1 MVPSLSC
8 AKLGPHLSPRL
19 FLFFFFNSS
28 LDILIKLCY
37 YKKDKLGRKWAK
49 FKFSLVTIVDEVEV
63 KVEVWMDGGGG
74 WVCAVFNKINAMPA
88 LIKVGVKVSAKLGQT
103 IHLDTIDTLDLL

>member
-1 MVPSLSC
+1 MTY
-8 AKLGPHLSPRL
+8 
-19 FLFFFFNSS
+19 
-28 LDILIKLCY
+28 IKLCY
-37 YKKDKLGRKWAK
+37 YKKDKLGRRWAN

-103 IHLDTIDTLDLL
+103 IHLDTIDTLDIL

>member
-1 MVPSLSC
+1 
-8 AKLGPHLSPRL
+8 
-19 FLFFFFNSS
+19 
-28 LDILIKLCY
+28 
-37 YKKDKLGRKWAK
+37 
-49 FKFSLVTIVDEVEV
+49 
-63 KVEVWMDGGGG
+63 MDGGGG